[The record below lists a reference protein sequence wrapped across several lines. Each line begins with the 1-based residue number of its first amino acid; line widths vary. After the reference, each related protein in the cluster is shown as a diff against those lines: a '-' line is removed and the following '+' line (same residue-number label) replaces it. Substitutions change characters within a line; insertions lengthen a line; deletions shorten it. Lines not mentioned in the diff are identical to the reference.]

1 MDGRARLMHPS
12 LVHACSSMRMV
23 KGHERR
29 DSATPGTGSQSAG
42 APLLYVVDD
51 DVATV
56 DLLCDVASE
65 AGWSS
70 MGFLRLAGLRAAL
83 DEEVPTL
90 VILDDEL
97 PDGRGGD
104 LARELRDDV
113 RTTDVPLLI
122 CTAAHPRRLAEIGN
136 WAPVVSKPF
145 DLSEIED
152 VLVSAASRGAPEHRR
167 SLDRAG

>member
-1 MDGRARLMHPS
+1 MQVRLRA
-12 LVHACSSMRMV
+12 VNTT
-23 KGHERR
+23 ERR
-29 DSATPGTGSQSAG
+29 ESETPSAGSQPTG

-83 DEEVPTL
+83 DEEVPDL
-90 VILDDEL
+90 LILDDEL

-104 LARELRDDV
+104 LARELRDDA
-113 RTTDVPLLI
+113 RTTDVPLLV
-122 CTAAHPRRLAEIGN
+122 CTAAHPRRLAEIGS

-145 DLSEIED
+145 DLRDIED
-152 VLVSAASRGAPEHRR
+152 VLVAAASQGAPEHSR

>member
-1 MDGRARLMHPS
+1 MG
-12 LVHACSSMRMV
+12 MV
-23 KGHERR
+23 KGHDRR
-29 DSATPGTGSQSAG
+29 DRATHSTSSQSAG

-104 LARELRDDV
+104 LARELRDDA

-122 CTAAHPRRLAEIGN
+122 CTSAPPRRLAEIGS
-136 WAPVVSKPF
+136 WAPVVAKPF
-145 DLSEIED
+145 DLREIED
-152 VLVSAASRGAPEHRR
+152 VLVAAAAQAAPQQRR